1 MSKSIAILLQKGFRN
16 KFEPQAL
23 VQAFTK
29 AGWKADLI
37 TIEDVYAIYNEK
49 GDYFAHSEKGDLAQ
63 YDALLVREV
72 FAYFKYAI
80 NIISYMKSKGKL
92 VVDNNLATEKM
103 MINKLIDGQRIVQA
117 GLPFPKTFHA
127 HTLANYLAML
137 PIIAKETN
145 FPLVVKHRSS
155 GKGAKIFKVE
165 DRLDLE
171 NLLTDLNEDNKLGR
185 YYIQEFLP
193 LEADYRVLVV
203 ADQVV
208 GAMLRIPKK
217 GDFRA
222 NFSLGGTVEPA
233 ELTKELETLAL
244 KAASATNCNFGGVD
258 IVYTKEGKPYL
269 LEVNRTP
276 GFQGFTQA
284 HGIDV
289 AKMFVDYIEKLM
301 ENRK

>member
-1 MSKSIAILLQKGFRN
+1 MSKKIAILIQKGFKN

-29 AGWKADLI
+29 AGWSADII
-37 TIEDVYAIYNEK
+37 TIEDVYAIYNEN
-49 GDYFAHSEKGDLAQ
+49 GDFFSHSEYGDLAK
-63 YDALLVREV
+63 YDVLLVREV
-72 FAYFKYAI
+72 FAYFKYAL
-80 NIISYMKSKGKL
+80 NIISYMTNKGKL
-92 VVDNNLATEKM
+92 VVDNNLASEKM

-117 GLPFPKTFHA
+117 GLPFPKTYHS
-127 HTLANYLAML
+127 HTLANYMKLI
-137 PIIAKETN
+137 PQIEKEAG

-171 NLLTDLNEDNKLGR
+171 NLLTELNEEKKLGR

-193 LEADYRVLVV
+193 LAADYRVLVV

-222 NFSLGGTVEPA
+222 NFSLGGTVEKA
-233 ELTKELETLAL
+233 ELTKELKDIAG
-244 KAASATNCNFGGVD
+244 KAAKATNSNFGGVD
-258 IVYTKEGKPYL
+258 IVYTTDGTPYL

-289 AKMFVDYIEKLM
+289 AKMFVDYIEKLQQ
-301 ENRK
+301 N

>member
-23 VQAFTK
+23 VQAFTV
-29 AGWKADLI
+29 AGWKADII
-37 TIEDVYAIYNEK
+37 TIEDVYAIYSEK

-63 YDALLVREV
+63 YDVLLVREV

-80 NIISYMKSKGKL
+80 NIISYMKNKGKL
-92 VVDNNLATEKM
+92 IIDNNLATEKM

-127 HTLANYLAML
+127 HTLENYLAML
-137 PIIAKETN
+137 PAIAKETS

-171 NLLTDLNEDNKLGR
+171 NLLTDLSEDNKLGR
-185 YYIQEFLP
+185 YYIQEYLP

-222 NFSLGGTVEPA
+222 NFSLGGTVKPA

-244 KAASATNCNFGGVD
+244 KAAAATNCNFGGVD

-284 HGIDV
+284 HGINV
-289 AKMFVDYIEKLM
+289 AKMFVDYAEKLM
-301 ENRK
+301 KNRS

>member
-1 MSKSIAILLQKGFRN
+1 MSKGIAILLQKGFRN

-29 AGWKADLI
+29 AGWKADII

-244 KAASATNCNFGGVD
+244 KAAAATNCNFGGVD

>member
-1 MSKSIAILLQKGFRN
+1 MKKNIAILIQKGFRN

-23 VQAFTK
+23 QKAFVA
-29 AGWKADLI
+29 AGWEADI
-37 TIEDVYAIYNEK
+37 VTIEDVYAVYDEN
-49 GDYFAHSEKGDLAQ
+49 GDYFAHSEFGDLAK
-63 YDALLVREV
+63 YDVLLVREV
-72 FAYFKYAI
+72 FAYFKYAL
-80 NIISYMKSKGKL
+80 NIISYMSSKGKL
-92 VVDNNLATEKM
+92 VIDNNLAAEKM

-117 GLPFPKTFHA
+117 GLPFPKTYHA
-127 HTLANYLAML
+127 HTLANYLRL
-137 PIIAKETN
+137 IPRIEKEAGY
-145 FPLVVKHRSS
+145 PLVVKHRSS
-155 GKGAKIFKVE
+155 GKGAKIYKVE

-171 NLLTDLNEDNKLGR
+171 NLLNDLNEENKLGR
-185 YYIQEFLP
+185 FYIQEFLP
-193 LEADYRVLVV
+193 LAADYRVLVV

-233 ELTKELETLAL
+233 KLTEDMKDLAA
-244 KAASATNCNFGGVD
+244 KAAKATNCNFGGVD
-258 IVYTKEGKPYL
+258 IVHTKDGKAYL

-289 AKMFVDYIEKLM
+289 AKMFVDYVVKLQQ
-301 ENRK
+301 N

>member
-1 MSKSIAILLQKGFRN
+1 MTKKIAILLQRGFRN
-16 KFEPQAL
+16 KFEPLNLA
-23 VQAFTK
+23 QAFSQ
-29 AGWKADLI
+29 AGWKADI
-37 TIEDVYAIYNEK
+37 IGIEDVYAKYDEN
-49 GDYFAHSEKGDLAQ
+49 GDYFAHSEYGDLAQ
-63 YDALLVREV
+63 YDVLLVREV

-80 NIISYMKSKGKL
+80 NIIAYMKNKGKL
-92 VVDNNLATEKM
+92 VVDNNLAEEKM
-103 MINKLIDGQRIVQA
+103 MINKLIDGQRLVQA
-117 GLPFPKTFHA
+117 GLPFPKTYHA
-127 HTLANYLAML
+127 HTLSNYLTLM
-137 PIIAKETN
+137 PIIEKEAG

-185 YYIQEFLP
+185 YYIQEFLK
-193 LEADYRVLVV
+193 LEADYRVLVI

-222 NFSLGGTVEPA
+222 NFSLGGTVKPV
-233 ELTKELETLAL
+233 ELTEELKTLAA
-244 KAASATNCNFGGVD
+244 KAAKATNCNFGGVD

-284 HGIDV
+284 HGINV
-289 AKMFVDYIEKLM
+289 AKIFVDYIEKLL
-301 ENRK
+301 EK